1 MAPMKSSAVLYLFF
15 RIVILRALTWMPDRT
30 TPSKWWTVTSKRE
43 IKKSRRFVW
52 STPLS
57 TSSLAKSIEE
67 LAIMFKDL
75 GTLVIE
81 QGSMVD
87 RIDYNMEQTVTR
99 MKEGVQELVKVY
111 DCSLETRSVGWWVPE
126 IKQTYEDD
134 VHFGSYY
141 CHSSCALHLE
151 DCGEKQRIKRF
162 HCLWRCLVGEQN
174 TKKQR

>member
-1 MAPMKSSAVLYLFF
+1 M
-15 RIVILRALTWMPDRT
+15 
-30 TPSKWWTVTSKRE
+30 SKRE
-43 IKKSRRFVW
+43 IKRSRRFVY
-52 STPLS
+52 STPLF

-111 DCSLETRSVGWWVPE
+111 YGSLEARSVG
-126 IKQTYEDD
+126 
-134 VHFGSYY
+134 
-141 CHSSCALHLE
+141 
-151 DCGEKQRIKRF
+151 
-162 HCLWRCLVGEQN
+162 
-174 TKKQR
+174 

>member
-1 MAPMKSSAVLYLFF
+1 MMNRNVQE
-15 RIVILRALTWMPDRT
+15 RDQ
-30 TPSKWWTVTSKRE
+30 E
-43 IKKSRRFVW
+43 IKKICIFHSLF
-52 STPLS
+52 

-111 DCSLETRSVGWWVPE
+111 DCSLEARSVG
-126 IKQTYEDD
+126 
-134 VHFGSYY
+134 
-141 CHSSCALHLE
+141 
-151 DCGEKQRIKRF
+151 
-162 HCLWRCLVGEQN
+162 
-174 TKKQR
+174 

>member
-1 MAPMKSSAVLYLFF
+1 M
-15 RIVILRALTWMPDRT
+15 
-30 TPSKWWTVTSKRE
+30 SKRE
-43 IKKSRRFVW
+43 IKRSRRFVY
-52 STPLS
+52 STSLF

-111 DCSLETRSVGWWVPE
+111 DCSLGTRSVG
-126 IKQTYEDD
+126 
-134 VHFGSYY
+134 
-141 CHSSCALHLE
+141 
-151 DCGEKQRIKRF
+151 
-162 HCLWRCLVGEQN
+162 
-174 TKKQR
+174 